1 MENLKMNWKE
11 TSLFNESLLHETL
24 MAQLLRKIKKKK
36 KKNEKSMEM
45 VEPFAWIVTVYSN
58 S

>member
-24 MAQLLRKIKKKK
+24 MAQLLRKK

-45 VEPFAWIVTVYSN
+45 VEPFA
-58 S
+58 